1 MQQGMPGGPEPK
13 KGMSTLTI
21 VLIVIGVLLV
31 LVGGTCAVGVVLIG
45 REAKKISD
53 DLGEGGL
60 MLVAPPEVK
69 ADLAGS
75 KKDYIGHWKSKKG
88 SSITIDAEGDM
99 KIDKD
104 EDGDGMKESLQGPI
118 VRFSGN
124 DIVQK
129 PLITITTHVKE
140 APHKNGD
147 HWEMIADDIH
157 FSRP

>member
-1 MQQGMPGGPEPK
+1 
-13 KGMSTLTI
+13 MSTLTI

-31 LVGGTCAVGVVLIG
+31 LVGGTCAVGVILIG
-45 REAKKISD
+45 REAQKISD

-69 ADLAGS
+69 ADLAGP
-75 KKDYIGHWKSKKG
+75 KKDYVGHWKSKKG

-99 KIDKD
+99 KVDKD
-104 EDGDGMKESLQGPI
+104 EDGTKESLQAPI

-129 PLITITTHVKE
+129 PLITITTHVSE

-147 HWEMIADDIH
+147 HWEMTADGIH
-157 FSRP
+157 FARP

>member
-1 MQQGMPGGPEPK
+1 MPPEPK

-31 LVGGTCAVGVVLIG
+31 LVGGTCAAGVILLQ

-53 DLGEGGL
+53 DLGDGGL
-60 MLVAPPEVK
+60 LLVAPPEVK
-69 ADLAGS
+69 ADLAGAR
-75 KKDYIGHWKSKKG
+75 KDYVGHWKSKKG
-88 SSITIDAEGDM
+88 SSIIIDAEGEM
-99 KIDKD
+99 KLDKD
-104 EDGDGMKESLQGPI
+104 EDGDGMKESLQAPI

-129 PLITITTHVKE
+129 PLITITTHVTE

-147 HWEMIADDIH
+147 HWEMTADGIH
-157 FSRP
+157 FTR